1 MHKPQYYS
9 AWTYFDFWY
18 LTFPHGHFIMGAF
31 QHEDI
36 LAQEQFGMVYFSI
49 MNVSGDCVS
58 AQGMLCHW
66 DISAQGYFSTWTFWH
81 MYILALCIAI

>member
-1 MHKPQYYS
+1 MHKPQYLS

-36 LAQEQFGMVYFSI
+36 LAQEQFGNSAI
-49 MNVSGDCVS
+49 S